1 MVENRKWQ
9 LTNQLYRS
17 QLAALFSSVYWGVSS
32 QRNVEVFKI
41 FLLVFVLAAIAYFIY
56 PKSPEA
62 REWLISNNNKHALA
76 GNRFASTQHAISFVE
91 NLYSIGAVKVT
102 IPKSV
107 IYDSNNRIQQ
117 EGGPYA
123 DALEI
128 SLPSTQSEREAIFN
142 IANQEACLLY
152 TSPSPRD

>member
-107 IYDSNNRIQQ
+107 IYD
-117 EGGPYA
+117 
-123 DALEI
+123 L
-128 SLPSTQSEREAIFN
+128 SLIH
-142 IANQEACLLY
+142 I
-152 TSPSPRD
+152 

>member
-1 MVENRKWQ
+1 M
-9 LTNQLYRS
+9 S
-17 QLAALFSSVYWGVSS
+17 SS
-32 QRNVEVFKI
+32 QRIVQVLKI
-41 FLLVFVLAAIAYFIY
+41 FLLVFVLVAIAYFIY

-76 GNRFASTQHAISFVE
+76 GNRFASTQEAINFVE

-102 IPKSV
+102 IPNSA

-128 SLPSTQSEREAIFN
+128 SLPTTQSEREAILN
-142 IANQEACLLY
+142 IANQEATNQGMVFNPESDVINNKLLLWW
-152 TSPSPRD
+152 D